1 MNGREKLV
9 DAVVGA
15 RRDGG
20 GLGKTCPFVRLAA
33 IVSFLLAYPHLRSLS
48 PSTLAAYPPSFH
60 HLSAEFSFLAIPF
73 PRPTAHRRDNRKLKK
88 LLSIDTWRCLV
99 STLLSPPL
107 STYSSYPLPTHS
119 SPRHLVEKKL
129 ERHPRRRRKGKR
141 RIKGG
146 RAEKKEE
153 EEEATTAAAERRDAA
168 FQIENDNDNAAG
180 RLKIEDG
187 REYGE
192 TVADFRGSRL
202 HEKTCIERA
211 QPDEGKAFPSA
222 A

>member
-1 MNGREKLV
+1 M

-20 GLGKTCPFVRLAA
+20 GLGKTCPLVRLAA

-48 PSTLAAYPPSFH
+48 PSTLTAYPPSFH

-107 STYSSYPLPTHS
+107 NLLFISSAHPLFTAAPCGKKVGAS
-119 SPRHLVEKKL
+119 SAEKKKRKKKNKRRKSG
-129 ERHPRRRRKGKR
+129 EERRRRRSNDGSR
-141 RIKGG
+141 
-146 RAEKKEE
+146 
-153 EEEATTAAAERRDAA
+153 EATRRGVP
-168 FQIENDNDNAAG
+168 N
-180 RLKIEDG
+180 
-187 REYGE
+187 
-192 TVADFRGSRL
+192 
-202 HEKTCIERA
+202 
-211 QPDEGKAFPSA
+211 
-222 A
+222 